1 MILYNYKR
9 VYGCQ
14 NEAAVRMKFLSKIK
28 LLCWKLDLGHNKQ
41 VCNIILKR
49 QINTSI
55 TERKAKND
63 LLLKYLE
70 IHFQILTLHKYETVL

>member
-1 MILYNYKR
+1 MIKT
-9 VYGCQ
+9 
-14 NEAAVRMKFLSKIK
+14 
-28 LLCWKLDLGHNKQ
+28 
-41 VCNIILKR
+41 

-70 IHFQILTLHKYETVL
+70 IHFQILTLHKYEAVL